1 MLLFPS
7 YSPYL
12 ITLAINFSFDNH
24 RSCLAC
30 RCQFTLIFR
39 FSSIARY
46 RSRDCDKLVVVR
58 GGISRTNFPAS
69 PLHHTG
75 FASDFPTKESLLFEL
90 TLLSTM
96 LGCCKSAPK
105 KSNSR
110 IFFFCGE
117 KIKLFSAR
125 LCSTIYS
132 GRSRLHTPPAPG
144 GFVLSVNLELG
155 VVSQ

>member
-110 IFFFCGE
+110 IFFCCGE
-117 KIKLFSAR
+117 KIKLFSANNDYAQ
-125 LCSTIYS
+125 LFTQVDLDYTHHP
-132 GRSRLHTPPAPG
+132 LQV
-144 GFVLSVNLELG
+144 VLYFQLILNLG
-155 VVSQ
+155 